1 MQHLPSPIH
10 HARDA
15 AQLPVAIDYPAALA
29 LRQMSMVHDELP
41 KYLLAPEVS
50 ALLHYVP
57 DLRRKMLLATL
68 WNTGARINEAL
79 ALTRGD
85 FSLTSPYPFVQLAT
99 LKQRTEK
106 AARTAGR
113 MPAGQQTH
121 RLVPLSDAWYVSQLQ
136 TMVATLKI
144 PMERRN
150 KRTGRTE
157 KARIWEVTDRTV
169 RTWIGEAVAAAAAD
183 GVTFSVPVTPHTF
196 RHSYA
201 MHMLYAGIP
210 LKVLQSLMGHKS
222 ISSTEVYTKAEL
234 GNISERRTYKL
245 ISGARELPKFLVA
258 NPGLNSGFMIPQY
271 TAASIVSQSKGL
283 CMPASV
289 DSIPSS
295 QGQEDH
301 VSMGSNAA
309 TKLWRVVCNTERV
322 LAIELFNAAQAIEF
336 RRPAHTSPELERM
349 LADYRKEVPFIDN
362 DEVMYPHIEASVRFL
377 RGL

>member
-1 MQHLPSPIH
+1 MSGLLSYSHPQQS
-10 HARDA
+10 
-15 AQLPVAIDYPAALA
+15 AQMPVAIDYPAALA
-29 LRQMSMVHDELP
+29 LRQMALVQDELP

-57 DLRRKMLLATL
+57 DLHRKMLLATL

-85 FSLTSPYPFVQLAT
+85 FSLAPPYPFVQLAT

-113 MPAGQQTH
+113 APAGSQAH
-121 RLVPLSDAWYVSQLQ
+121 RLVPLSDHQYVNQLQ

-144 PMERRN
+144 PLERRN

-157 KARIWEVTDRTV
+157 KARIWEITDRTV
-169 RTWIGEAVAAAAAD
+169 RTWLNEAVDAATAD

-222 ISSTEVYTKAEL
+222 ISSTEVYTKVFALDVAARHRVQFAMPETDAVAL
-234 GNISERRTYKL
+234 MKQLRR
-245 ISGARELPKFLVA
+245 G
-258 NPGLNSGFMIPQY
+258 
-271 TAASIVSQSKGL
+271 
-283 CMPASV
+283 
-289 DSIPSS
+289 
-295 QGQEDH
+295 
-301 VSMGSNAA
+301 
-309 TKLWRVVCNTERV
+309 
-322 LAIELFNAAQAIEF
+322 
-336 RRPAHTSPELERM
+336 
-349 LADYRKEVPFIDN
+349 
-362 DEVMYPHIEASVRFL
+362 
-377 RGL
+377 

>member
-1 MQHLPSPIH
+1 MVPAVYSAGQPAS
-10 HARDA
+10 
-15 AQLPVAIDYPAALA
+15 LPVAIDYPAALA

-57 DLRRKMLLATL
+57 DLHRKMLLATL

-85 FSLTSPYPFVQLAT
+85 FSLAYPFVQLAT

-121 RLVPLSDAWYVSQLQ
+121 RLVPLSDSWYVSQLQ

-150 KRTGRTE
+150 RRTGRTE

-196 RHSYA
+196 RHSCA

-222 ISSTEVYTKAEL
+222 ISSTEVYTKVFAL
-234 GNISERRTYKL
+234 DVA
-245 ISGARELPKFLVA
+245 AR
-258 NPGLNSGFMIPQY
+258 
-271 TAASIVSQSKGL
+271 
-283 CMPASV
+283 
-289 DSIPSS
+289 
-295 QGQEDH
+295 H
-301 VSMGSNAA
+301 
-309 TKLWRVVCNTERV
+309 RVQF
-322 LAIELFNAAQAIEF
+322 A
-336 RRPAHTSPELERM
+336 M
-349 LADYRKEVPFIDN
+349 LKQL
-362 DEVMYPHIEASVRFL
+362 S
-377 RGL
+377 

>member
-1 MQHLPSPIH
+1 
-10 HARDA
+10 
-15 AQLPVAIDYPAALA
+15 
-29 LRQMSMVHDELP
+29 MVHDELP

-68 WNTGARINEAL
+68 
-79 ALTRGD
+79 
-85 FSLTSPYPFVQLAT
+85 
-99 LKQRTEK
+99 KQRTEK
-106 AARTAGR
+106 TARTAGR

-121 RLVPLSDAWYVSQLQ
+121 RLVPLSDSWYVSQLQ

-222 ISSTEVYTKAEL
+222 ISSTEVYTKVFALDVAARHRVQFAMPEVDAVAML
-234 GNISERRTYKL
+234 KGNI
-245 ISGARELPKFLVA
+245 
-258 NPGLNSGFMIPQY
+258 
-271 TAASIVSQSKGL
+271 
-283 CMPASV
+283 
-289 DSIPSS
+289 
-295 QGQEDH
+295 
-301 VSMGSNAA
+301 
-309 TKLWRVVCNTERV
+309 
-322 LAIELFNAAQAIEF
+322 
-336 RRPAHTSPELERM
+336 
-349 LADYRKEVPFIDN
+349 
-362 DEVMYPHIEASVRFL
+362 
-377 RGL
+377 